1 MNRTRKKGASCFST
15 FFLYN
20 DDNEDFIS
28 KQQGFSFLFKRDG
41 YRLMSDTTVSGN
53 IAIHESLLAS
63 MMETAGFESVEIIPG
78 FWKGQKSDAI
88 REEYQDIVVFK

>member
-1 MNRTRKKGASCFST
+1 
-15 FFLYN
+15 
-20 DDNEDFIS
+20 
-28 KQQGFSFLFKRDG
+28 
-41 YRLMSDTTVSGN
+41 MSDTTVSGN